1 MADHLELPDPWEYE
15 IAGMLS
21 QVGTVTLPTDTLD
34 KLLSGY
40 DLEDHEAELFD
51 NHPSVTE
58 HLLERIPK
66 LEEVA
71 EMVGGQMNAFE
82 PEVMGNDIR
91 LEPRSTTGAHLLSVA
106 VDFDLAVSRGL
117 EPKEALAD
125 LSERAEDYDPRIL
138 DALAAIE
145 IIPPKQVSRM
155 AKLDDLATGMI
166 IEEDIES
173 QEGVVLISKGQ
184 EVNFTT
190 IERLRRFKDDRGL
203 IEPFKVTVRI

>member
-1 MADHLELPDPWEYE
+1 
-15 IAGMLS
+15 MLS

-58 HLLERIPK
+58 HLIERIPK

-71 EMVGGQMNAFE
+71 KMVGGQMNAFE
-82 PEVMGNDIR
+82 PSNMTGDIR
-91 LEPRSTTGAHLLSVA
+91 LEPRASTGSNLLSVA

-117 EPKEALAD
+117 DHQQALAE
-125 LSERAEDYDPRIL
+125 LSEQAEDYDPRIL
-138 DALAAIE
+138 DALAAVE
-145 IIPPKQVSRM
+145 ILPPKRVSRM

-166 IEEDIES
+166 IEDDIKS
-173 QEGVVLISKGQ
+173 PKGVVLISRGQ

-203 IEPFKVTVRI
+203 IEPFRVTVRI